1 VDRATGPKR
10 LWFAM
15 VLFQSVGGETV
26 PEPANGT
33 GLSRFVG
40 ASGAVP
46 GEGWVVYAKCTDIPR
61 TTFFPHDRVGIM
73 VAKRVCASC
82 PVRGQCLE
90 YALENRI
97 AHGVWGG
104 ASEQER
110 RRMLRHRR

>member
-1 VDRATGPKR
+1 
-10 LWFAM
+10 M
-15 VLFQSVGGETV
+15 VPNQSVRGEMV
-26 PEPANGT
+26 QESANRAGLT
-33 GLSRFVG
+33 GS
-40 ASGAVP
+40 SGAAGPVP
-46 GEGWVVYAKCTDIPR
+46 GEGWVIYAKCTDIPR
-61 TTFFPHDRVGIM
+61 TTFFPRERVGVM

-90 YALENRI
+90 YALANRI